1 MKKLFTTIM
10 VLAVSALTLFAQNTE
25 PEKMVVKMKGGT
37 TTTFVINDI
46 EDITFEQ
53 DDQPEKPEPPVAD
66 KVYKIELNNDFSTG

>member
-1 MKKLFTTIM
+1 M

-25 PEKMVVKMKGGT
+25 PEKMVVKMKGGA

-53 DDQPEKPEPPVAD
+53 GVYGRKLVA
-66 KVYKIELNNDFSTG
+66 L